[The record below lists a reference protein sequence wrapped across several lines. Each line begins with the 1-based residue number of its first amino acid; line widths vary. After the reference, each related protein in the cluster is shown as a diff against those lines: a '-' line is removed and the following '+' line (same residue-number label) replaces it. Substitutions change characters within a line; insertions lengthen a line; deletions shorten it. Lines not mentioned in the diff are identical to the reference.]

1 MLVEALFP
9 QPRIETLDVG
19 VLNRLAGCDKLQ
31 FHPMLVSP
39 LIEHPTAKL
48 RSIVGLN
55 HQRQPALAAEPLQY
69 SDYAFAGQ
77 RNVDFDGEALPT
89 PFVKHRKSPK
99 PAPVEQAVVN
109 EIDRPRLVCCQWL
122 RAHHA
127 QVTQPFAPS
136 PSAQGQPFLPIQP
149 LDALVIGL
157 PTLAAQQLIEHRT
170 APAAPLLGQLTQP
183 LP

>member
-48 RSIVGLN
+48 RPIVSLN
-55 HQRQPALAAEPLQY
+55 HQRQPTLAAEPLQY
-69 SDYAFAGQ
+69 PGYAFAGQ

-89 PFVKHRKSPK
+89 PFVEHRKGPK

-109 EIDRPRLVCCQWL
+109 EIDRPRLVCCQRL

-127 QVTQPFAPS
+127 QMTQPFASP
-136 PSAQGQPFLPIQP
+136 PSAQRQPFLAIQA
-149 LDALVIGL
+149 LDALVVG
-157 PTLAAQQLIEHRT
+157 P
-170 APAAPLLGQLTQP
+170 P
-183 LP
+183 